1 MLGTAVALSGAAT
14 VAASGGGAA
23 PAMVAAGRAPA
34 GPTLETIEL
43 VSGRAAAAAGAVPRR
58 TTRPFSL
65 VGATWTDPRA
75 ALAGAVEVRTRRAA
89 DGTWTGW
96 QPLEADGVSPA
107 EPGSRGGT
115 DPLWVGDSD
124 GIEARV
130 VAGPGRAGAPAGL
143 RLDLIDPGDPPPAAA
158 PPAAPPQG
166 TARVAVQPRPA
177 PRLVSRARWGAD
189 ESIVR
194 AVPEYSTDVQ
204 VLFVHHTAG
213 TNGYRC
219 SESAAIIR
227 GIQAYHVK
235 SKHWDDIGYNFL
247 VDRCGTLFEGRG
259 GGVARAVVGAH
270 TLGFNSR
277 SSAIAV
283 LGDYSGRSVTA
294 KVKRVIAQ
302 VAAYKIGAYG
312 NTPAGR
318 VALISGGSDRY
329 RKGSRATLNRIAGHR
344 DTGKTECPGSSLYAQ
359 LGSIRSIAAA
369 GPRNL
374 ALSKLN
380 GATRVGRTWYTRGVI
395 RPFWRVA
402 TPTSLLYRFD
412 LLVDDALAASSP
424 SGHRSDPLRIPAGR
438 HKLRIR
444 AVALNGRTANA
455 TVTIVSDRTLPRFTG
470 GPSVLLRTGSLNGVV
485 PVRVRWAAADVGGLR
500 RVTLSGPATV
510 GLGGGRA
517 DLGRRGAGR
526 GADHVRP
533 ARHGPG
539 GQRTVGDR
547 RPYGGARRGVPC
559 RADRCLA
566 HAGRPRVPGRRRP
579 AQHRRERVAELVFH
593 RPVGVARGEPHGG
606 LGPGAGLRG
615 RPTAGMIDLR
625 SPRTLN
631 RRAVWTR
638 AWNDSTRHTVRIRV
652 EGTAGLAGRHRR
664 RAGLPAVVVV
674 RVVPVGELLIE
685 HDPQGPHGEVEP
697 RLELPDP
704 DRAGG
709 RGVLE
714 RDAAVEELDEDL
726 AVRRGEVVHGR
737 DDRRGGPG
745 TLGRARRPEA
755 CRRARPGR
763 TAHRRAAPFWRSRR
777 ATDVSP
783 THAGG

>member
-510 GLGGGRA
+510 GLGGGVRTWAGAVRA
-517 DLGRRGAGR
+517 GVPTTYGLRATDRAGNARSVTVARTAVLVAESRAARTGAWRTLGGR
-526 GADHVRP
+526 AYLG
-533 ARHGPG
+533 
-539 GQRTVGDR
+539 
-547 RPYGGARRGVPC
+547 GGALRSTAANASLSWSFTGRS
-559 RADRCLA
+559 ASLA
-566 HAGRPRVPGRRRP
+566 VSRTAASGRVQVYVDGRP
-579 AQHRRERVAELVFH
+579 
-593 RPVGVARGEPHGG
+593 
-606 LGPGAGLRG
+606 
-615 RPTAGMIDLR
+615 AGMIDLR

-652 EGTAGLAGRHRR
+652 EGTAG
-664 RAGLPAVVVV
+664 
-674 RVVPVGELLIE
+674 
-685 HDPQGPHGEVEP
+685 
-697 RLELPDP
+697 
-704 DRAGG
+704 
-709 RGVLE
+709 
-714 RDAAVEELDEDL
+714 
-726 AVRRGEVVHGR
+726 
-737 DDRRGGPG
+737 
-745 TLGRARRPEA
+745 
-755 CRRARPGR
+755 RPGVIADGLVYLR
-763 TAHRRAAPFWRSRR
+763 
-777 ATDVSP
+777 
-783 THAGG
+783 